1 MLASLFVLPPR
12 FIRRLV
18 FAPLVILITVAAVVL
33 SPLLLA
39 LAILASPSRSGP
51 RRALRLTWFGLT
63 WLVMESA
70 ALVACLGLW
79 LVSGFGGR
87 IRTEASMDRHYALV
101 RWFLATLFRR
111 ALKVFRLRVEISEP
125 AATPEEL
132 AARLTRPVIVLS
144 RHAGPGDS
152 FLLVHH
158 LLSLYHR
165 KPRIVMK
172 AALQF
177 DPSLDVV
184 INRLP
189 HAFVHPHRREP
200 VLAAPPRRAA
210 AAAGA
215 GTATLD
221 STADLDSTVDADS
234 AVDLGS
240 TVDSVGLSDRRGA
253 RDQAAVEAAAGET
266 PAQSS
271 VIDEIRRLAAGLG
284 PTGALVLFPEGGNF
298 TPSRW
303 IRGIKQLERAEHY
316 GQARRARGM
325 ANLLPP
331 RSGGAFAAIDAA
343 PTADVVFVA
352 HTGLDD
358 LITVGD
364 VWRGLPMEQVIKAQW
379 WRVPAAEVPR
389 ERDEVIAWLYDW
401 WERIDAWIDENRPIR
416 TP

>member
-1 MLASLFVLPPR
+1 VLPPR
-12 FIRRLV
+12 FVRRLV
-18 FAPLVILITVAAVVL
+18 LAPLAILVTVATLVL
-33 SPLLLA
+33 SPLLFLLA
-39 LAILASPSRSGP
+39 LVAAPSRSGR
-51 RRALRLTWFGLT
+51 RRALRLIWFGLT

-79 LVSGFGGR
+79 IASGFGGR
-87 IRTEASMDRHYALV
+87 LRTEASMDRHYALV
-101 RWFLATLFRR
+101 RWLLATLFRR

-125 AATPEEL
+125 PATPEEL

-158 LLSLYHR
+158 LLSRYQR

-172 AALQF
+172 ASLQF

-189 HAFVHPHRREP
+189 HAFVHPHRRHP
-200 VLAAPPRRAA
+200 GSDHTAVSDR
-210 AAAGA
+210 AGA
-215 GTATLD
+215 LD
-221 STADLDSTVDADS
+221 QVVAPDRTDALDLMGA
-234 AVDLGS
+234 L
-240 TVDSVGLSDRRGA
+240 DRAGVS
-253 RDQAAVEAAAGET
+253 DQAAVEAAAGENPT
-266 PAQSS
+266 QSA

-284 PTGALVLFPEGGNF
+284 PTGALVIFPEGGNF

-303 IRGIKQLERAEHY
+303 SRGISQLERTRHY
-316 GQARRARGM
+316 GEARRARGM

-379 WRVPAAEVPR
+379 WRVPADDVPR
-389 ERDEVIAWLYDW
+389 ERDEVVRWLYDW
-401 WERIDAWIDENRPIR
+401 WERIDAWIEENRTTRSSLPDS
-416 TP
+416 T